1 MNNIIHEQLNNLRL
15 IALIKEGD
23 KLDLAD
29 GALSIQD
36 SSWRGWIWRQQL
48 WVPKK
53 INSKEETVRYL
64 RELYIC
70 IYQQAEQIHQEL
82 SRDAENIRAR
92 ALAISLSDKLNS
104 SFQGLR
110 NLCKTY
116 QCYARQCVE
125 ISGIID
131 DYGAPAFALL
141 SKYNTNNIALELK
154 HNDNNKI
161 IIDNGDDLY

>member
-1 MNNIIHEQLNNLRL
+1 MNNIIHDQLNNLRL

-48 WVPKK
+48 WMPKK

-70 IYQQAEQIHQEL
+70 IYQQSEQIRREL
-82 SRDAENIRAR
+82 SRDPNNIG
-92 ALAISLSDKLNS
+92 ALALASSLSDKLKA
-104 SFQGLR
+104 SFSGLK

-125 ISGIID
+125 ILGIID
-131 DYGAPAFALL
+131 DYGEPAHNLL
-141 SKYNTNNIALELK
+141 SKYIEQPDTSI
-154 HNDNNKI
+154 
-161 IIDNGDDLY
+161 